1 MTPLFPTRS
10 AARMFELSI
19 FKKQKGGQLKSMDS
33 AKLIRYR
40 CMTCSRERSSTYH
53 SRHPPEKPR
62 PPPGVCRRC
71 KKEQLE
77 EQLKE
82 QLKEKLKEHP
92 PTPPAITIHEFH
104 HYHHTCTCRHELPS
118 ASTPVETLL
127 PPYPGCVELPAEN
140 MRGRSRSP
148 HQLFERVP
156 PPVKFWTKPSYRG
169 H

>member
-1 MTPLFPTRS
+1 
-10 AARMFELSI
+10 MFELLI
-19 FKKQKGGQLKSMDS
+19 FKKQKGRQLKSIDS

-40 CMTCSRERSSTYH
+40 CIICSRERSSTYH

-77 EQLKE
+77 KQLKE
-82 QLKEKLKEHP
+82 QVKEHP
-92 PTPPAITIHEFH
+92 STPPAITIHEFH

-118 ASTPVETLL
+118 VSTPVEPLL
-127 PPYPGCVELPAEN
+127 PQYPGCVELPAEK
-140 MRGRSRSP
+140 MGGKPRSP
-148 HQLFERVP
+148 YQLLERVP
-156 PPVKFWTKPSYRG
+156 PPVKFWTKPVYGG